1 MTSAQTPE
9 QLAAQLLAELSASG
23 DVPLTAST
31 DTVEQPNLTLRGA
44 IQAILWVT
52 NAAVDMKGTSST
64 YGARPWP
71 VTVPDT
77 ILGHILD
84 MRIENLQNQA
94 LLAALGEA
102 AGIDVAGI
110 LAQVK
115 SEITS

>member
-31 DTVEQPNLTLRGA
+31 ETVSAPNLTLRGA
-44 IQAILWVT
+44 INAILWIT
-52 NAAVDMKGTSST
+52 NAAVDLKGTDST
-64 YGARPWP
+64 SGARPWP

-84 MRIENLQNQA
+84 MRIEQLQTQA
-94 LLAALGEA
+94 VVAALGEA
-102 AGIDVAGI
+102 AGIDVASI

-115 SEITS
+115 SEIAS